1 MAFLIIQANIR
12 LYNQKGR
19 EYMSIIVSVTLTEK
33 EYEMATSEAQKKG
46 LTITQYVKRF
56 PITGEGFD
64 ERYEFLKQQALEQ
77 PLMTPF
83 TVMSLFSDWDEIERG
98 TKLSLGRNFYH
109 LVKRGELKG
118 IIPAGKNSSNIQ
130 LYMREEV

>member
-1 MAFLIIQANIR
+1 
-12 LYNQKGR
+12 
-19 EYMSIIVSVTLTEK
+19 MSIIVSVTLTEK
-33 EYEMATSEAQKKG
+33 EYEIATSEAQKKG